1 MTAAVTIQPQGF
13 SVQYPKTQWRVSF
26 VEDSVGKFRFL
37 LYGREFKF
45 EPRYCYPSH
54 DDAKRAAFCFHVIAD
69 AIAMPKR
76 P

>member
-1 MTAAVTIQPQGF
+1 
-13 SVQYPKTQWRVSF
+13 
-26 VEDSVGKFRFL
+26 VEDSAGKFRFL

-45 EPRYCYPSH
+45 EPRYRYPVMTMP
-54 DDAKRAAFCFHVIAD
+54 RELLFCFRVIAD